1 VWPAAHARPRV
12 QAQPGQ
18 TRPPG
23 VAHALLLNRRLVL
36 LPPQTRAVLG
46 DPRSE
51 RVVTFTPG
59 TGAVTLRP
67 HQPVYSIYVPESAL
81 TPSSEYMDIFVVRCF
96 KLTDARARERPAC
109 CPCTVRFYMA
119 SWPWRYSRYAGGWG
133 AVGEGGRSG
142 HGGRGGAS
150 RQPAASRPRLGLSRP
165 RAQRRA
171 GAQTAQRDLI
181 LTPGSSADGVAVF
194 SRPPCLS
201 LLYLLVCWLINV
213 CTRAFIIKFI
223 EESHDMC
230 MRHMHTLHV

>member
-1 VWPAAHARPRV
+1 
-12 QAQPGQ
+12 
-18 TRPPG
+18 
-23 VAHALLLNRRLVL
+23 
-36 LPPQTRAVLG
+36 
-46 DPRSE
+46 
-51 RVVTFTPG
+51 
-59 TGAVTLRP
+59 
-67 HQPVYSIYVPESAL
+67 
-81 TPSSEYMDIFVVRCF
+81 
-96 KLTDARARERPAC
+96 
-109 CPCTVRFYMA
+109 MA

-171 GAQTAQRDLI
+171 CAQTAQRDLI

-213 CTRAFIIKFI
+213 CTRAFIHRRV
-223 EESHDMC
+223 SRHVHATHAHAACDMHSVHAHAHAC
-230 MRHMHTLHV
+230 AYVHAHVVHVHVQSSARRNQTTRACIHC